1 MKAIN
6 AKVSATWRKLTLFAL
21 GRAFWPL
28 FVFVSLFFAMALAGV
43 FDRLQPAIGAVMTLV
58 FFLGGALLLIRGLRR
73 YQPVSRTAASDAL
86 DRQSDLRPLTALTDR
101 PADPSRGAQSL
112 WRHHRARLLAELSN
126 LRPPSL
132 RAAWKALDPYLLRVI
147 LPAALAAIA
156 IIAWS
161 DAPGRVSRAFSPDY
175 GALMG
180 ADDMVV
186 EAWITP
192 PEHTGRAPI
201 FLKPG
206 LDGVRVPKGSEVTLR
221 TQAHSA
227 PRLVMKGNKT
237 RAQSFLATPDGAYE
251 AKAKVMEDTR
261 LSVRWWGER
270 AAWRLL
276 ASPDD
281 PPTVKFV
288 AVPSIGTQDR
298 IEFTWGAT
306 DDYGVTKLELAISL
320 REPNPAAPDA
330 EDRVPVPLPGVS
342 PTQGSDTVQLDLTR
356 HRWAGL
362 PVNVRLIATDGA
374 GQEGASETVPF
385 ILPEKLFLE
394 PIARVAQEV
403 RVTVLREPG
412 AYAAL
417 PKNEQALQQDAL
429 NTNAA
434 NRLAAAPPGV
444 QKAALMLDAVTL
456 HGERYMPNI
465 AAFLTFRTAQGVLS
479 AASTKEEAD
488 AIDPLL
494 WALALKSEY
503 GSSADAL
510 RRLEAARRALEQA
523 LRDGASEDEIK
534 RRMAAF
540 RDAANNY
547 LAAKMAEAMANGGEA
562 PPSNEDGQASAGGP
576 NLGGQDF
583 EDMLQALQ
591 DLTETGASDQ
601 ARQLLSDI
609 TNMLQN
615 LEFQKGGGAGKGMPG
630 MPGEQAENED
640 LPPEEQELTDA
651 MKRLSDILREQRQL
665 NDDTLA
671 QERGERPGEQPGEGN
686 EPGEQAGTQPGQQP
700 GQDGQ
705 QPGGEDPT
713 GNQQAGNGSQ
723 AGETPGSG
731 SGETDSAENGET
743 GSGPGQR
750 PSEQTLAE
758 RQARLGELVEK
769 LAREK
774 GLGQGG
780 ESGENALEGRI
791 DPDALEDI
799 RRAQRRAEDALAQG
813 NERRAAR
820 NQELAT
826 QLLSEQSGSLAK
838 ALDDVRAARTGE
850 GDPGNATDP
859 LGRNASGGGNNGE
872 NVNIPDAGERQ
883 RAKDILDELR
893 RRYNDAE
900 DEEEREYLRRLLER
914 F

>member
-6 AKVSATWRKLTLFAL
+6 AKVSATWRTLTLFAL

-28 FVFVSLFFAMALAGV
+28 FVFTCLFIAMALAGV
-43 FDRLQPAIGAVMTLV
+43 FDRIQPAIGAVMTLV
-58 FFLGGALLLIRGLRR
+58 FFIGGGLLLLRGLRR
-73 YQPVSRTAASDAL
+73 YDAPTRQAALEAL
-86 DRQSDLRPLTALTDR
+86 DRQSDLRPLTSLTDR
-101 PADPSRGAQSL
+101 PADPSRGAQTL
-112 WRHHRARLLAELSN
+112 WRHHRARLLSELGN
-126 LRPPSL
+126 LHPPSL
-132 RAAWKALDPYLLRVI
+132 SAAWKALDPYFLRAI
-147 LPAALAAIA
+147 LPAALLAIA
-156 IIAWS
+156 VIAWS
-161 DAPGRVSRAFSPDY
+161 DAPGRVYRAFAPDY

-206 LDGVRVPKGSEVTLR
+206 LNDVRIPKGSEVTLR
-221 TQAHSA
+221 TQAPSA
-227 PRLVMKGNKT
+227 PSLVMKGHKT
-237 RAQSFLATPDGAYE
+237 HKQAFVATPDGAFE

-288 AVPSIGTQDR
+288 AIPSIGKQDR
-298 IEFTWGAT
+298 IEFTWSAS
-306 DDYGVTKLELAISL
+306 DDYGVTSLELAISL

-330 EDRVPVPLPGVS
+330 EDRMPVPMPGIT
-342 PTQGSDTVQLDLTR
+342 PTESTDAAQLDLTR

-362 PVNVRLIATDGA
+362 PVNVRLVATDGA
-374 GQEGASETVPF
+374 GQEGSSKSVPF

-403 RVTVLREPG
+403 RVTVLREPRP
-412 AYAAL
+412 YAEL
-417 PKNEQALQQDAL
+417 PKNEDALHQDAL
-429 NTNAA
+429 NAEAA
-434 NRLAAAPPGV
+434 NRLAAAPPDV
-444 QKAALMLDAVTL
+444 QKAVLMLDAVTYK
-456 HGERYMPNI
+456 GEQFMPDL
-465 AAFLTFRTAQGVLS
+465 AAFFAFRTARGVLA

-510 RRLEAARRALEQA
+510 RRLEAARKALEQA

-534 RRMAAF
+534 RRMEAF
-540 RDAANNY
+540 KDAASNY
-547 LAAKMAEAMANGGEA
+547 LAAKMAEAIANGMQDA
-562 PPSNEDGQASAGGP
+562 PSNEDGQQSAGGP

-583 EDMLQALQ
+583 EDMLKALQ
-591 DLTETGASDQ
+591 DLTETGATDQ

-615 LEFQKGGGAGKGMPG
+615 LEFQKGGSGGKGMPG
-630 MPGEQAENED
+630 MPGENAENDED

-651 MKRLSDILREQRQL
+651 MKRLSDILRQQRQL

-671 QERGERPGEQPGEGN
+671 QERGERPGQ
-686 EPGEQAGTQPGQQP
+686 QSGTEPGQQ
-700 GQDGQ
+700 QGQ
-705 QPGGEDPT
+705 QPGGEDPS

-723 AGETPGSG
+723 PGETPGEG
-731 SGETDSAENGET
+731 SGDGQSADNQQN
-743 GSGPGQR
+743 GSGPGK
-750 PSEQTLAE
+750 PATEGTLAE

-780 ESGENALEGRI
+780 EAGDDALAGRI
-791 DPDALEDI
+791 DPDAMEDI
-799 RRAQRRAEDALAQG
+799 RRAQRQAEDALERG
-813 NERRAAR
+813 NGRSAAR
-820 NQELAT
+820 NQEQAT
-826 QLLSEQSGSLAK
+826 QLLSEQSRELAK
-838 ALDDVRAARTGE
+838 ALDAIRAARNGE
-850 GDPGNATDP
+850 GDPGNAKDP
-859 LGRNASGGGNNGE
+859 FGRNASGSNGD
-872 NVNIPDAGERQ
+872 NVNIPDVGERQ

-900 DEEEREYLRRLLER
+900 DEDEREYLRRLLER

>member
-1 MKAIN
+1 
-6 AKVSATWRKLTLFAL
+6 
-21 GRAFWPL
+21 
-28 FVFVSLFFAMALAGV
+28 
-43 FDRLQPAIGAVMTLV
+43 
-58 FFLGGALLLIRGLRR
+58 
-73 YQPVSRTAASDAL
+73 
-86 DRQSDLRPLTALTDR
+86 
-101 PADPSRGAQSL
+101 
-112 WRHHRARLLAELSN
+112 
-126 LRPPSL
+126 
-132 RAAWKALDPYLLRVI
+132 
-147 LPAALAAIA
+147 
-156 IIAWS
+156 
-161 DAPGRVSRAFSPDY
+161 
-175 GALMG
+175 
-180 ADDMVV
+180 
-186 EAWITP
+186 
-192 PEHTGRAPI
+192 
-201 FLKPG
+201 
-206 LDGVRVPKGSEVTLR
+206 
-221 TQAHSA
+221 
-227 PRLVMKGNKT
+227 
-237 RAQSFLATPDGAYE
+237 
-251 AKAKVMEDTR
+251 
-261 LSVRWWGER
+261 
-270 AAWRLL
+270 
-276 ASPDD
+276 
-281 PPTVKFV
+281 
-288 AVPSIGTQDR
+288 
-298 IEFTWGAT
+298 
-306 DDYGVTKLELAISL
+306 
-320 REPNPAAPDA
+320 
-330 EDRVPVPLPGVS
+330 
-342 PTQGSDTVQLDLTR
+342 
-356 HRWAGL
+356 
-362 PVNVRLIATDGA
+362 
-374 GQEGASETVPF
+374 
-385 ILPEKLFLE
+385 
-394 PIARVAQEV
+394 
-403 RVTVLREPG
+403 
-412 AYAAL
+412 
-417 PKNEQALQQDAL
+417 
-429 NTNAA
+429 
-434 NRLAAAPPGV
+434 
-444 QKAALMLDAVTL
+444 
-456 HGERYMPNI
+456 
-465 AAFLTFRTAQGVLS
+465 
-479 AASTKEEAD
+479 
-488 AIDPLL
+488 
-494 WALALKSEY
+494 
-503 GSSADAL
+503 
-510 RRLEAARRALEQA
+510 
-523 LRDGASEDEIK
+523 
-534 RRMAAF
+534 
-540 RDAANNY
+540 
-547 LAAKMAEAMANGGEA
+547 
-562 PPSNEDGQASAGGP
+562 
-576 NLGGQDF
+576 
-583 EDMLQALQ
+583 
-591 DLTETGASDQ
+591 
-601 ARQLLSDI
+601 
-609 TNMLQN
+609 MLQN

-838 ALDDVRAARTGE
+838 ALDEVRAARTGE